1 MKKIFYVVAV
11 MALVFTSCSEK
22 ETTKEIVPQTFQ
34 LGLYNDSPALTV
46 SDEMVWYL
54 DGFSK
59 TYSIVEFVD
68 PQTKQFIEMSDAQA
82 IAKYDKWQK
91 DICSTLA
98 SKDTAYIALAIGVGL
113 DAQGTEQE
121 WIQYACNLLETYATT
136 DANKMK
142 VFGALKRTNNKTVKE
157 TTFNLK

>member
-1 MKKIFYVVAV
+1 MKKIIYVVAA

-22 ETTKEIVPQTFQ
+22 ETIKENVPQTFK

-59 TYSIVEFVD
+59 TYSIVGFVD
-68 PQTKQFIEMSDAQA
+68 PQTKQLIEMSDAQA
-82 IAKYDKWQK
+82 IAKYDNWQK

-98 SKDTAYIALAIGVGL
+98 SKDTADIALAIGVGMN
-113 DAQGTEQE
+113 AEGSEEE
-121 WIQYACNLLETYATT
+121 WIQLACRLMRTYNNT
-136 DANKMK
+136 DADKMK
-142 VFGALKRTNNKTVKE
+142 VFGALKRTNDKTVKE